1 MTVSWDKESYDKVK
15 QYNLYALVG
24 GHEMFL
30 GGIYDENYYIK
41 NVKEAI
47 AEAAADYI
55 KSVSVSPKESEATA
69 GDTLDFHALVDGYHE
84 DAGQVTLVS
93 KAVSADGTESKGTTA
108 TYNYGEAVKNV
119 KVDNATDGQLVLTWE
134 GGAADVTVTTA
145 YEKEARTWK
154 SSGTNGCTVAVP
166 TGAEADGAHVAVRI
180 TKNGVTT
187 AVDATLPD
195 KYCKPY
201 DGRVYGS
208 DGRLTQPMSTDW
220 HIIRYQ
226 VVTNGERGQTV
237 EVTRGVGAGVTND
250 HAVFTPISSAA
261 DGVYVWLEDYAGNT
275 SEEVYVNNRLN
286 VSVSSESSTV
296 QAGTTAQ
303 FTATV
308 KNFSKTDKVTWSISG
323 SNSPETKI
331 DANGVLTVSAM
342 ESTRQ
347 IKVTATKQGRRRV
360 LHDRASHTAVRDFPP
375 KRPSCKGKDEAACRQ
390 ESENRRGTARC
401 RFHLDCHRRIW

>member
-1 MTVSWDKESYDKVK
+1 M
-15 QYNLYALVG
+15 
-24 GHEMFL
+24 
-30 GGIYDENYYIK
+30 
-41 NVKEAI
+41 
-47 AEAAADYI
+47 
-55 KSVSVSPKESEATA
+55 
-69 GDTLDFHALVDGYHE
+69 
-84 DAGQVTLVS
+84 
-93 KAVSADGTESKGTTA
+93 
-108 TYNYGEAVKNV
+108 
-119 KVDNATDGQLVLTWE
+119 
-134 GGAADVTVTTA
+134 
-145 YEKEARTWK
+145 
-154 SSGTNGCTVAVP
+154 
-166 TGAEADGAHVAVRI
+166 RI
-180 TKNGVTT
+180 TKIGVTT
-187 AVDATLPD
+187 AVDTTLPD

-208 DGRLTQPMSTDW
+208 DGRLTQPMSRDW

-250 HAVFTPISSAA
+250 HAVFTSIGSAA

-347 IKVTATKQGRRRV
+347 IKVTATSKAG
-360 LHDRASHTAVRDFPP
+360 AEFSSTVRLTPLYAIFSPP
-375 KRPSCKGKDEAACRQ
+375 NAQVAKGKTKQFVIKNKKTGEEQPAADFTWTVTGEYGSEVTEKTTIDEAGLFTMGDDVGDNDYFAIHATHKATDAACTAYASLPY
-390 ESENRRGTARC
+390 EWYAAVSETPVAQSAPMPTPVAETEPIQKVLWTVEGARTEPA
-401 RFHLDCHRRIW
+401 DAG

>member
-1 MTVSWDKESYDKVK
+1 M
-15 QYNLYALVG
+15 
-24 GHEMFL
+24 
-30 GGIYDENYYIK
+30 
-41 NVKEAI
+41 
-47 AEAAADYI
+47 
-55 KSVSVSPKESEATA
+55 
-69 GDTLDFHALVDGYHE
+69 DT
-84 DAGQVTLVS
+84 
-93 KAVSADGTESKGTTA
+93 
-108 TYNYGEAVKNV
+108 
-119 KVDNATDGQLVLTWE
+119 
-134 GGAADVTVTTA
+134 
-145 YEKEARTWK
+145 
-154 SSGTNGCTVAVP
+154 
-166 TGAEADGAHVAVRI
+166 
-180 TKNGVTT
+180 
-187 AVDATLPD
+187 TLPD

-250 HAVFTPISSAA
+250 HAVFTSIGSAA
-261 DGVYVWLEDYAGNT
+261 NGVHVWLEDYAGNT

-347 IKVTATKQGRRRV
+347 IKVMATKQGRRRV

-375 KRPSCKGKDEAACRQ
+375 KRPSCKGKDEAVCHQ
-390 ESENRRGTARC
+390 E
-401 RFHLDCHRRIW
+401 